1 MGAPSSRSAASL
13 INPFLAQRYSVLLEF
28 PVSGVV
34 DAQPF
39 SCPSLGIS
47 SSRCMF
53 NTDARIF
60 TNALITARPET
71 GVPLNYSTSPCGKG
85 DCPAIGMASSLRNF
99 LVMVWICQHCFAP
112 FVDSLYRVK
121 SEESGVVFLDL
132 IVCHG
137 CYVQARELGL
147 LTEKIGVGY
156 RSPAETT
163 AAQEKK
169 PTLRRRAT
177 ERRESRR

>member
-1 MGAPSSRSAASL
+1 M
-13 INPFLAQRYSVLLEF
+13 
-28 PVSGVV
+28 
-34 DAQPF
+34 
-39 SCPSLGIS
+39 
-47 SSRCMF
+47 
-53 NTDARIF
+53 
-60 TNALITARPET
+60 
-71 GVPLNYSTSPCGKG
+71 PL
-85 DCPAIGMASSLRNF
+85 LRNF
-99 LVMVWICQHCFAP
+99 LQSLYVQYGRAYFHKRLDHCTTRDRGSSKLQYFPLRKGGLSRDRDGILFAKFSFVMVWICQHCFAP

-163 AAQEKK
+163 APQEKK
-169 PTLRRRAT
+169 PTLQRRAT